1 MSHSKHVLDVP
12 LMRVKSRLL
21 LTAIWRASGQLRR
34 QPKESPKEFGGV
46 EIAPYK
52 NGARSAACISADFEL
67 SWAWREFPAPEC
79 ERRAEQERANVPFLL
94 ELLERFGIPITWSTV
109 GHMFLESC
117 RRGPGGKAHPEMPRP
132 PRNDRWRG
140 DWYLHDPCSDLRAAR
155 GWYAP
160 DLIRMIQASR
170 VAHEIGT
177 HSFSH
182 IDFSE
187 HTSTAELVRHE
198 IEACISAM
206 EPFGV
211 KPRSLVFCFNHMGY
225 QHSDLLFELGIVA
238 VRHRDLR
245 FRLAYPERTPSGLY
259 KLYESMNLRLSDKY
273 AYVDKG
279 RVFIDEAI
287 KCGTAY
293 HLWFHPSDDRRILQ
307 DAFAPLVQYLAA
319 KQQRNE
325 IWVTTM
331 SDLASYREARE
342 QMRIERQ
349 SDGRCDT
356 LTIRCSLDKERFGD
370 PEVTLAVTTQNGVR
384 AITAR
389 GRALQDGAASLTFR
403 SDSATGTTFFN
414 IKSSVQKVEIQ
425 YSAHH

>member
-1 MSHSKHVLDVP
+1 MSPVRLS
-12 LMRVKSRLL
+12 SRSLL
-21 LTAIWRASGQLRR
+21 KAAWRASGQLHR

-67 SWAWREFPAPEC
+67 SWAWRELPAPEC

-140 DWYLHDPCSDLRAAR
+140 DWYLHDPCSDLRAAP
-155 GWYAP
+155 GWYAT

-259 KLYESMNLRLSDKY
+259 KLYESMNLRLSDNY
-273 AYVDKG
+273 AYVEKG
-279 RVFIDEAI
+279 RIFIDEAI
-287 KCGTAY
+287 QRGTAF
-293 HLWFHPSDDRRILQ
+293 HLWFHPSDDRRVFEGAL
-307 DAFAPLVQYLAA
+307 APIVEYLAV
-319 KQQRNE
+319 KQRRNE
-325 IWVTTM
+325 VWVATM
-331 SDLASYREARE
+331 AELSSYREARR
-342 QMRIERQ
+342 QMSVQRAER
-349 SDGRCDT
+349 DGGET
-356 LTIRCSLDKERFGD
+356 LRVNCAMNREKFGD
-370 PEVTLAVTTQNGVR
+370 PEVTVMIQRDLSPRRVMAKYPGATAAVSVAFSFDERARRLA
-384 AITAR
+384 
-389 GRALQDGAASLTFR
+389 
-403 SDSATGTTFFN
+403 FN
-414 IKSSVQKVEIQ
+414 MPSSVEQIRID
-425 YSAHH
+425 

>member
-1 MSHSKHVLDVP
+1 
-12 LMRVKSRLL
+12 MRVKNRLL

-34 QPKESPKEFGGV
+34 QLAEAPRDFGGV
-46 EIAPYK
+46 IVAPYK
-52 NGARSAACISADFEL
+52 NGARAAACVSADFEL
-67 SWAWREFPAPEC
+67 CWAWREKPLAEC
-79 ERRAEQERANVPFLL
+79 DRRGQVERANVPFILDIL
-94 ELLERFGIPITWSTV
+94 EQAEIPITWATV
-109 GHMFLESC
+109 GHMFLENC
-117 RRGPGGKAHPEMPRP
+117 RRSPGGTAHPEMPRP
-132 PRNDRWRG
+132 PRNDRWAG
-140 DWYLHDPCSDLRAAR
+140 DWYVHDPCFDAKTAP

-160 DLIRMIQASR
+160 DMIRMIQASK
-170 VAHEIGT
+170 VHHEIGT

-182 IDFSE
+182 IDFAE
-187 HTSTAELVRHE
+187 GTSTTDLVRCE
-198 IEACISAM
+198 IEACIRAM

-211 KPRSLVFCFNHMGY
+211 RPRSLVFCFNHMGY
-225 QHSDLLFELGIVA
+225 QHLDLLYQLGIIA
-238 VRHRDLR
+238 VRHRDCSL
-245 FRLAYPERTPSGLY
+245 RLAYPERTPSGVY
-259 KLYESMNLRLSDKY
+259 KLYESMNLRLADKY

-293 HLWFHPSDDRRILQ
+293 HLWFHPSDDRRIFQ
-307 DAFAPLVQYLAA
+307 DAFVPIVQYLAA

-349 SDGRCDT
+349 GDGRCDT

-389 GRALQDGAASLTFR
+389 GRALRDGAASLTFR
-403 SDSATGTTFFN
+403 SDCATGTTFFN